1 MLCEKECLYWLITT
15 RGVGIRHA
23 SRIIEK
29 FGNATSAFYA
39 EETALLNLPSI
50 RADVKKMLVEGRKEE
65 KVKKEYQC
73 LCEKGIWIVGKGEKG
88 YPQPLGE
95 IYDAPVALFFRGVEF
110 PVEKRPR
117 IAIVG
122 ARECS
127 YYGKSVAEKFA
138 RVLSEHGVEVVS
150 GLARGVDSAAQNGA
164 MKGSTPTF
172 SVMGCGIDLCYP
184 RENVWLYQRI
194 LSRGGIYSEY
204 GPGVSPRAGNFPMRN
219 RIISGM
225 SDGILVVEARKRSGS
240 LITADYGLEH
250 GKNVY
255 AVPGR
260 LSDELSEGCNHLIS
274 QGAMLVESP
283 EDILKD
289 LEFSRKDI
297 QKFSKEK
304 PSREKIPLETREK
317 IVYANLSLEPKHV
330 NQISMETG
338 LAFQELI
345 GSLLFLE
352 KEHYIKEISKNYY
365 VLCEGV

>member
-1 MLCEKECLYWLITT
+1 MLSEKECLYWLVTT
-15 RGVGIRHA
+15 KGIGVRHA
-23 SRIIEK
+23 TMILDI
-29 FGNATSAFYA
+29 FGNASSVFYA
-39 EETALLNLPSI
+39 EEVLLQKLPVI
-50 RADVKKMLVEGRKEE
+50 RADVKKELVESRREE
-65 KVKKEYQC
+65 KIKKSYKA
-73 LCEKGIWIVGKGEKG
+73 LTEKGICLVGKGEKG
-88 YPQPLGE
+88 YPEHLGAV
-95 IYDAPVALFFRGVEF
+95 YDAPVALFFRGRTF
-110 PVEKRPR
+110 PEERHPR

-122 ARECS
+122 ARNCS
-127 YYGKSVAEKFA
+127 YYGKSTAEKFA
-138 RVLSEHGVEVVS
+138 RVLSESGVEIVS
-150 GLARGVDSAAQNGA
+150 GLARGVDSAAQSGA
-164 MKGSTPTF
+164 MKGGTPTF
-172 SVMGCGIDLCYP
+172 SVLGCGIDLCYP
-184 RENVWLYQRI
+184 RENERLYQSI
-194 LSRGGIYSEY
+194 INQGGIYSEY

-219 RIISGM
+219 RIISGI

-240 LITADYGLEH
+240 LITADYGLEQ

-274 QGAMLVESP
+274 QGAMLAETP

-289 LEFSRKDI
+289 LEFLGKII
-297 QKFSKEK
+297 QKNLVKK
-304 PSREKIPLETREK
+304 RPDKKIPLETREK

-338 LAFQELI
+338 LTFQELM